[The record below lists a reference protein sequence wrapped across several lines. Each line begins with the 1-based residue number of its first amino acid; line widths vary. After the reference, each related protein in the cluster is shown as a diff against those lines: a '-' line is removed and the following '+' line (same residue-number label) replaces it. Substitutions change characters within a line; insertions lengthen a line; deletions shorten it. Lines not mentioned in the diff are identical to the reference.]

1 MLCILQSPRLHPTQ
15 EPTTFHSALL
25 TTMSL
30 QSSRAASGLG
40 PSGSLCALLALLL
53 LLTPPGPLVSAGPV
67 SAVLTELRCTCLHF
81 TPRVNPKMIG
91 KLQVFPV
98 GPQCSRVEVIASL
111 KNGKQVCLDPEAP
124 FLKKSIQK
132 ILDSGKQEK
141 LSKRKDHTS

>member
-1 MLCILQSPRLHPTQ
+1 
-15 EPTTFHSALL
+15 
-25 TTMSL
+25 MSL

-40 PSGSLCALLALLL
+40 PSGSLCSLLALLL
-53 LLTPPGPLVSAGPV
+53 LLTPPGSLVSAGPV

-98 GPQCSRVEVIASL
+98 GPQCSKVEVIASL

-132 ILDSGKQEK
+132 ILDSGNEK
-141 LSKRKDHTS
+141 N